1 MPRIPTHRFA
11 MTDYAVRSTRVVNR
25 LVSRSTRAD
34 QLLQRYFAYSV
45 RETERLLN
53 DVLCEAVPLAASH
66 ASRNY

>member
-1 MPRIPTHRFA
+1 

-25 LVSRSTRAD
+25 LVSRSTRVD

-53 DVLCEAVPLAASH
+53 DVLCEAVQLAASH
-66 ASRNY
+66 AFRNY